1 MLDAT
6 RSSHIFLEALVCNE
20 LASFFMIFILFLEN
34 VKAPLTAKAVAG
46 RQGVPTLPWTHLAKV
61 LSERGVYISGW
72 PFGVEFPDEIKRPPG
87 KKSQGLKDL
96 PAASVRAMVLACEMR
111 TLTFNRTNANGT

>member
-1 MLDAT
+1 
-6 RSSHIFLEALVCNE
+6 
-20 LASFFMIFILFLEN
+20 MIFILFLEN
-34 VKAPLTAKAVAG
+34 VKAPLIAKAVAG

-96 PAASVRAMVLACEMR
+96 PAASVRTMVAACENR
-111 TLTFNRTNANGT
+111 TLTFNKIDTNGT